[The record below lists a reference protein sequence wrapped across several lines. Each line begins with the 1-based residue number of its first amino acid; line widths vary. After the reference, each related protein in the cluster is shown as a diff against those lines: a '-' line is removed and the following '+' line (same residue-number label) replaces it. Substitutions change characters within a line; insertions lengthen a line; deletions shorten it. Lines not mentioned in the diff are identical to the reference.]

1 MNVLSILIICGFAY
15 LMFVTWIFRR
25 NGNGKSSGAGPK
37 DNEKTPDDRTDTAEA
52 PASVPGSGDL
62 DSLVPKSDFD
72 MDRFKQVL
80 TESMAA
86 AMTYVLNAKTGD
98 VSPEQVEFKNPEDR
112 PAGQTA
118 DTGGQTDDDPEPTI
132 DDVEPDTVSPP
143 ASGDSIEDIEAALDI
158 AARPDASPDEAARAG
173 KVLSGMRDVVFV
185 GKIMSS
191 NDRINKGIMAC
202 VAESVRRQPRKKR
215 GSVAP
220 KKKGKT
226 VDVGGVFGDPDMIK
240 RKKDDDEED

>member
-25 NGNGKSSGAGPK
+25 NGNGKSAGAGQK
-37 DNEKTPDDRTDTAEA
+37 EKEKTPDAVDP
-52 PASVPGSGDL
+52 PASVPEGGGL
-62 DSLVPKSDFD
+62 ESLVPKSDFD

-86 AMTYVLNAKTGD
+86 AMTYVLKAKTGD
-98 VSPEQVEFKNPEDR
+98 VSPEQVEFRNPEDR
-112 PAGQTA
+112 PARQSA
-118 DTGGQTDDDPEPTI
+118 DTGGQTDDGPEPTI

-158 AARPDASPDEAARAG
+158 AGRPDASPDEQARAG
-173 KVLSGMRDVVFV
+173 KVLSGMRNVVFV

-202 VAESVRRQPRKKR
+202 VAESVRRQPRKKW